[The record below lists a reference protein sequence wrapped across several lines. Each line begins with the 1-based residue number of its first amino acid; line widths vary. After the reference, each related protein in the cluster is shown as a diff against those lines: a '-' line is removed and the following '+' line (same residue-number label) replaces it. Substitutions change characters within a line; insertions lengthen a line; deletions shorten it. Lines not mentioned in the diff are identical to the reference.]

1 MDKTDDTQQSDYDD
15 YARFCL
21 HLAAKLP
28 DRSSRLVLREM
39 AAAWLTLATAVT
51 PSFAEDR

>member
-1 MDKTDDTQQSDYDD
+1 MDKNNDTQQNDYDD